1 MPSPDGRSAEAVT
14 ARLAARLAALPPSGT
29 LAVGE
34 KVRALRAA
42 GRTVFNL
49 SGGAPDPAPPTGL
62 SVPAIAVNENAL
74 GDPWGEAS
82 LRKAFAERLAR
93 RHGVVRRENEM
104 VVTIGAK
111 QGVYFAALAL
121 LELGDEVI
129 VIDPCWVTY
138 APSVELA
145 GAAAVPVPLA
155 QPGNR
160 LDVAA
165 IEAAI
170 TPRTR
175 ALLIN
180 TPHNPT
186 GRVFSEGELA
196 ALADLVRRRDLW
208 LICDESFDLFVF
220 DKARHVSPGVF
231 DAIRD
236 RTVLLYS
243 FSKAF
248 ALPSYRIGM
257 LVGPEPIC
265 RLVATCTQQLISS
278 VCLVSQKVALAALAQ
293 EPEWASFLRKTYQ
306 AKRDACVAV
315 LRRDRRF
322 DQSLPEGTFYLFPG
336 IVRFGLSSDALAAR
350 LLDASAVAVTSG
362 AVFGRAG
369 EGHIRLNLVGSL
381 PAILEGAN
389 ALLRGLPA

>member
-1 MPSPDGRSAEAVT
+1 MS
-14 ARLAARLAALPPSGT
+14 RLGARLAALPPSGT

-49 SGGAPDPAPPTGL
+49 SGGAPDPEPPVGL
-62 SVPAIAVNENAL
+62 SLPAIAANENAL
-74 GDPWGEAS
+74 GDPWGELF
-82 LRKAFAERLAR
+82 LRKAFAERLAH
-93 RHGVVRRENEM
+93 RHGVVRREHEM

-111 QGVYFAALAL
+111 QGIYFAALAL
-121 LELGDEVI
+121 LEPGDEVI

-138 APSVELA
+138 APSVDLA
-145 GAAAVPVPLA
+145 GAAAVPVALA

-165 IEAAI
+165 IAAAI

-175 ALLIN
+175 AVLIN

-186 GRVFSEGELA
+186 GRVFTESELA

-220 DKARHVSPGVF
+220 DDGRHLSPGVF

-236 RTVLLYS
+236 RTILLYS

-248 ALPSYRIGM
+248 ALPSYRIGV
-257 LVGPEPIC
+257 LVGPEAIC

-278 VCLVSQKVALAALAQ
+278 VSLASQKVAAAALAQ
-293 EPEWASFLRKTYQ
+293 EAEWAPFLRRTYQ
-306 AKRDACVAV
+306 GKRDACLAV
-315 LRRDRRF
+315 LRRDPRVEA
-322 DQSLPEGTFYLFPG
+322 LPPEGTFYLFPG
-336 IVRFGLSSDALAAR
+336 ISRFGLSSDALAAR
-350 LLDASAVAVTSG
+350 LLDSSAVAVTSG
-362 AVFGRAG
+362 SVFGRAG

-381 PAILEGAN
+381 AAILEGAE
-389 ALLRGLPA
+389 ALLKGLPA